1 MTRIKAIIIN
11 GYSRGGTN
19 VLWNMLQSHPHI
31 CSPIYETG
39 ELFFDHI
46 FPFHLLEASKAK
58 KIASLPIT
66 AKIGK
71 RYLRR
76 QFDLM
81 KLKNLTNENNN
92 TKCDG
97 VKYSRREIEESVICF
112 KGVDSDVELNGLLES
127 IYDDVA
133 HIVLVRNGYAVCNG
147 WKRRGVHPRE
157 AGRKYRSLYN
167 KMIASKERAKNF
179 TLIKFEDILQRPFD
193 VANGMFRDLELDPI
207 KLPKLRLKAKLVLK
221 NPGTHETV
229 FGVEGKKYWLG
240 PDEIS
245 KALDPGVN
253 IRQIEQLKES
263 DRVDFELGAKETL
276 KELGYLKHEE
286 IVASN
291 QRSS

>member
-1 MTRIKAIIIN
+1 MTDIKAIVIN

-19 VLWNMLQSHPHI
+19 LLWNILQSHPQV

-46 FPFHLLEASKAK
+46 FPFKLLEASKAK

-71 RYLRR
+71 HYLRK
-76 QFDLM
+76 QFDLL

-112 KGVDSDVELNGLLES
+112 KGVNSDVELNGLLDS
-127 IYDDVA
+127 IYGDVA

-147 WKRRGVHPRE
+147 WKRRGVSPRE
-157 AGRKYRSLYN
+157 AGRKYGTLYN
-167 KMIASKERAKNF
+167 KMSEPKERAKKF
-179 TLIKFEDILQRPFD
+179 VLLKFEDILENPFEI
-193 VANGMFRDLELDPI
+193 ANGLFTDLELDPI
-207 KLPKLRLKAKLVLK
+207 ALPKLRLKSKLVLK
-221 NPGTHETV
+221 NHGTRETQ
-229 FGVEGKKYWLG
+229 FGIQGKKYWLG

-245 KALDPGVN
+245 KALDPDID

-263 DRVDFELGAKETL
+263 ARLDFELGAKETL
-276 KELGYLKHEE
+276 EELGYLKHDD
-286 IVASN
+286 N
-291 QRSS
+291 QSILD